1 MKKIFASAAVALIT
15 APLSVFACD
24 GGTAGFDL
32 PAPAPTAVETV
43 TNSITNNVGLFIGL
57 AVGTLIGAV
66 VARRRRLVVG
76 KSPTAL
82 PNPAA

>member
-1 MKKIFASAAVALIT
+1 MKKIFASAAVALIS

-43 TNSITNNVGLFIGL
+43 TNAITNNVGLFIGL
-57 AVGTLIGAV
+57 ALGTVIGAV
-66 VARRRRLVVG
+66 VARRRKLVVG
-76 KSPTAL
+76 KPPTAIAH
-82 PNPAA
+82 PAV

>member
-1 MKKIFASAAVALIT
+1 MKKIFASAAVALMS
-15 APLSVFACD
+15 APISIFACD

-43 TNSITNNVGLFIGL
+43 TSAITNNVGLFIGL
-57 AVGTLIGAV
+57 ALGTVIGAV
-66 VARRRRLVVG
+66 AARRRKLTVG
-76 KSPTAL
+76 QSPAAL

>member
-1 MKKIFASAAVALIT
+1 MKKVFASAAVALIS

-32 PAPAPTAVETV
+32 PPPAPTALETV

-57 AVGTLIGAV
+57 ALGTVI
-66 VARRRRLVVG
+66 
-76 KSPTAL
+76 
-82 PNPAA
+82 